1 MMEKF
6 KLFLLFLFLQLNIFG
21 MENKISNIK
30 NLKFY
35 VEEKTRINNRD
46 VITGYNILIKF
57 PNVIKKEMI
66 FPEMNKGEVYIYN
79 GKNKITYIP
88 LFNEIIEEKVNNEE
102 NKILEFLNLIIDK
115 DKKDKEF
122 KEDYYKN
129 KKITILLTTGEKII
143 IKNMLDV
150 KGYLLPEELEIWSGE
165 NKISTLKMKR
175 IEVNINI
182 PEGEFKIK
190 NENNNL

>member
-35 VEEKTRINNRD
+35 VEEKTRINNRG